1 MSAVQ
6 TFQTFFDGNP
16 STATTFDEFASSTIA
31 FRQFFGFNSGSGG
44 SGGEPESP
52 IQDAIDYAFHL
63 QLQHAGKL
71 VTHVG
76 PDGFLNSFIAIVHKE
91 RRTKVETDNGFE
103 EMILREIKF
112 PANDTTGQAAVL
124 LHAEIRI
131 QSAKYQIRNY
141 ERKDDFWVCE
151 LKRINV
157 AEISRNNRR
166 GKI

>member
-1 MSAVQ
+1 MTSVQ
-6 TFQTFFDGNP
+6 SFDAFSV
-16 STATTFDEFASSTIA
+16 STVA
-31 FRQFFGFNSGSGG
+31 FRKFFGYEGFSGS
-44 SGGEPESP
+44 ESEDRV
-52 IQDAIDYAFHL
+52 QDAIDYAFHL

-71 VTHVG
+71 VTHVQ

-103 EMILREIKF
+103 EMILRKIKF

-151 LKRINV
+151 LKRIDV
-157 AEISRNNRR
+157 MEVSRNNRR